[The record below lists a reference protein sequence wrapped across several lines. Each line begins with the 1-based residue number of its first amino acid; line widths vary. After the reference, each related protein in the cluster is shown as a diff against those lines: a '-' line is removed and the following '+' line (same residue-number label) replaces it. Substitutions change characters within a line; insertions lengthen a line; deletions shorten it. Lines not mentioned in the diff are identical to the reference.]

1 MKITTSHLFLAFGAI
16 LVLMNG
22 ENIRTSLAKGE
33 LQKFKQTQH
42 SDRLRIN
49 ENEAKEAI
57 DLSKVALSRAKS
69 CIRVLDATTKK
80 DGYLSEGQMVID
92 STLNRPLRPRA
103 TVCSETGDTGITDQN
118 GAIAD
123 LARVVESDMSQYKSI
138 LKIK

>member
-1 MKITTSHLFLAFGAI
+1 MKLTTSQLFLGFAAI

-22 ENIRTSLAKGE
+22 ENVRTSLAKGE
-33 LQKFKQTQH
+33 QQKTKQAAH
-42 SDRLRIN
+42 NDRIKLN

-69 CIRVLDATTKK
+69 CIRVLDAATKK

-92 STLNRPLRPRA
+92 STLNRPLRPKA
-103 TVCSETGDTGITDQN
+103 TVCSASGDTGITDQN

-123 LARVVESDMSQYKSI
+123 LARVVESDFPEYKKT
-138 LKIK
+138 LRIK

>member
-1 MKITTSHLFLAFGAI
+1 MKLTTSHLFLGFAVVLI
-16 LVLMNG
+16 LMNG

-33 LQKFKQTQH
+33 QQKTKQAAH
-42 SDRLRIN
+42 NDRLKLN
-49 ENEAKEAI
+49 ETEASQAI

-80 DGYLSEGQMVID
+80 DGYLSEGQLVID
-92 STLNRPLRPRA
+92 TALNRPLRPKA
-103 TVCSETGDTGITDQN
+103 TVCSASGDTGITDSQ

-123 LARVVESDMSQYKSI
+123 LARVIESDFPEYKKT